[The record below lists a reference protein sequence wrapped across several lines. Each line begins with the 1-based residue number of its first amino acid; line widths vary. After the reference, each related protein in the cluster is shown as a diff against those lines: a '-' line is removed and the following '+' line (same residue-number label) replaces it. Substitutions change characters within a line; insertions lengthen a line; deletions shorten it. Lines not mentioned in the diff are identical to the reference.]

1 MMRVLCACLAF
12 LGTSWLVNG
21 SVRAGKIEHPQPI
34 KTRYEAADQK
44 AGGQFVVWSERERIY
59 YGLHPKLYPAARYV
73 EVVQVTLMPGS
84 VTLTCVVVRTITAST
99 SDYLYLSGNLRFRVS
114 GMILK
119 SSNFPDGTNMSAKS
133 AE

>member
-1 MMRVLCACLAF
+1 MRLPTRKPAAN
-12 LGTSWLVNG
+12 SWSGRN
-21 SVRAGKIEHPQPI
+21 A
-34 KTRYEAADQK
+34 
-44 AGGQFVVWSERERIY
+44 SESI
-59 YGLHPKLYPAARYV
+59 YGLDPKLYPAARYV

>member
-1 MMRVLCACLAF
+1 
-12 LGTSWLVNG
+12 
-21 SVRAGKIEHPQPI
+21 
-34 KTRYEAADQK
+34 
-44 AGGQFVVWSERERIY
+44 
-59 YGLHPKLYPAARYV
+59 
-73 EVVQVTLMPGS
+73 MPGS

-99 SDYLYLSGNLRFRVS
+99 SDYLYLSGHLRFRVS